1 MEQAQLKCSHFSQC
15 YAETKGRKERHV
27 ENAEGGEPK
36 RSVKSEKAGK
46 QSWKNGQIKEERKK
60 KQRRKKGLRKEEG
73 EIEKKEAKQN
83 CEGVSFCPVRQS
95 DAVAGQQ
102 TAPGSSTRYFHPS

>member
-46 QSWKNGQIKEERKK
+46 
-60 KQRRKKGLRKEEG
+60 
-73 EIEKKEAKQN
+73 
-83 CEGVSFCPVRQS
+83 
-95 DAVAGQQ
+95 
-102 TAPGSSTRYFHPS
+102 